1 MTKAEIAAAFMVKM
15 ENADLEGLRE
25 LTDAEY
31 RHLDAFMP
39 PLDRE
44 AMWDFV
50 KALREAFPYWES
62 NLEILGEIGED
73 TLKAMFAPT
82 AIHAG
87 TFRFPGITP
96 VKPTGITLALPRSL
110 IFFRFK
116 GDKIA
121 ETRVEHPTF
130 GGMAGVLRYL
140 GVDLGE
146 TEGEP

>member
-1 MTKAEIAAAFMVKM
+1 MTKAEIAAEFMTNM
-15 ENADLEGLRE
+15 ENADLEGLRN
-25 LTDAEY
+25 LTDADY

-44 AMWDFV
+44 ALLGFV
-50 KALREAFPYWES
+50 KALREAFPSWES
-62 NLEILGEIGED
+62 NLEIIGEIDSD
-73 TLKAMFAPT
+73 TIKAMFAPT

-110 IFFRFK
+110 IYFRFK
-116 GDKIA
+116 GDKLA
-121 ETRVEHPTF
+121 ETRVEHPTY

-140 GVDLGE
+140 GVDLGDIE
-146 TEGEP
+146 EEK